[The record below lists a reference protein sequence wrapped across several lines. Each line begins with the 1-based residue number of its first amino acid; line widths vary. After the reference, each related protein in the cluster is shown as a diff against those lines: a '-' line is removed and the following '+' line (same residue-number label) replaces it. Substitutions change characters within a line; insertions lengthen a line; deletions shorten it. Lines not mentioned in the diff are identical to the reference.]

1 MVSGCPKFW
10 SFVIKFPLR
19 HHMYVR
25 VYMCAISDSSSRIEV
40 ELSPGG
46 LLPEAVRYHGDLA
59 SLAEQLQSSQ
69 CVHLVQYATSS
80 RQAWGDRL
88 REKVVK

>member
-1 MVSGCPKFW
+1 MF
-10 SFVIKFPLR
+10 
-19 HHMYVR
+19 MY
-25 VYMCAISDSSSRIEV
+25 MISDCSSRIEL

-46 LLPEAVRYHGDLA
+46 SLPEAVRYHGDLA
-59 SLAEQLQSSQ
+59 SLVEQLQSSQ
-69 CVHLVQYATSS
+69 CARLVQYATSS